1 MCVSTAA
8 LIGASL
14 SPWIDTAQAQRR
26 SFETPHAL
34 DGVYAVDI
42 TTQQGDCDSA
52 YHWLIAVSG
61 GHVTSGGDTPM
72 EASGQINRRGIVDL
86 AFRHMDKV
94 AHVTG
99 RLADGSGYRPCS
111 ALVSG
116 TPSDIA
122 EVTWARRCPPFTI
135 SITYEWVPAV
145 TQPLL
150 CLI

>member
-1 MCVSTAA
+1 MTETPLYVCVSTAA

-14 SPWIDTAQAQRR
+14 LPWIDTARAQRR

-61 GHVTSGGDTPM
+61 GHVTSAGDAPM

-86 AFRHMDKV
+86 AFRRMGKV

-99 RLADGSGYRPCS
+99 RLADGSG
-111 ALVSG
+111 SG
-116 TPSDIA
+116 TWSLPSLQCAGFWHAI
-122 EVTWARRCPPFTI
+122 RH
-135 SITYEWVPAV
+135 S
-145 TQPLL
+145 
-150 CLI
+150 